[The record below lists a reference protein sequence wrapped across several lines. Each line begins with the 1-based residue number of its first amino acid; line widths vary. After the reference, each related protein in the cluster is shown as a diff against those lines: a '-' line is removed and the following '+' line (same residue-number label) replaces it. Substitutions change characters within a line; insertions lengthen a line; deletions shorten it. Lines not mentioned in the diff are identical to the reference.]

1 MEKAVT
7 LILGKERLEVNE
19 EVFRE
24 ILVRALYANGLD
36 EPDGVD
42 LLAHRLLTW
51 LDRAGEKPSTR
62 LVGESSR

>member
-1 MEKAVT
+1 MT

-24 ILVRALYANGLD
+24 MLVRALYANGLD

-42 LLAHRLLTW
+42 LWAHRLLE
-51 LDRAGEKPSTR
+51 LLREEEK
-62 LVGESSR
+62 EKA